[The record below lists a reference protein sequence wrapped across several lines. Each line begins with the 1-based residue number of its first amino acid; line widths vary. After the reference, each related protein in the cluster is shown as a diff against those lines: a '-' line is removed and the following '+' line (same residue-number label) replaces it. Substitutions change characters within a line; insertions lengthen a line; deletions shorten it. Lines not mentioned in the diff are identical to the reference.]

1 MSSTIKAFLQLHT
14 AVFLAGFTGILG
26 RLIVINEGW
35 LVWYRMLIA
44 FLLLLL
50 FAFIGKQSLRI
61 ERKHLF
67 QCLLI
72 GLLIGFHWL
81 LFYGSVKYGNVSVA
95 VVCFAATG
103 SFTALLEPILFKRTF
118 NWVELLLGLLVL
130 LGIYLIFQLDQQYQT
145 AVILGVASAF
155 FSALFPIFNK
165 RMIEKVKA
173 PVLTFYELAG
183 GWVLLSLVLPFYFQL
198 SPASYNFPTSSD
210 WFWLLILAFFCTVVA
225 FQLSVNALKVIS
237 PFTAN
242 LSYNLEPLYGM
253 ALAFFLF
260 HEQKELNTGFY
271 AGVALILLSVIIQT
285 FIVYRKHKKRL

>member
-1 MSSTIKAFLQLHT
+1 MSSTVKAFLQLHT

-26 RLIVINEGW
+26 RLITINEAW

-50 FAFIGKQSLRI
+50 FAFIRKQSLRI
-61 ERKHLF
+61 ERKFLIR
-67 QCLLI
+67 CLLI

-103 SFTALLEPILFKRTF
+103 SFTALLEPVLFKRTF

-165 RMIEKVKA
+165 RMIEYVKA

-183 GWVLLSLVLPFYFQL
+183 GWFLLSLVLPFYFRF
-198 SPASYNFPTSSD
+198 SPATYHIPTESD

-225 FQLSVNALKVIS
+225 FQLSVNALRVIS

-253 ALAFFLF
+253 ALAFFMF
-260 HEQKELNTGFY
+260 KEQNQLNAGFY
-271 AGVALILLSVIIQT
+271 AGVSLILLSVIIQT